1 MKNNEKVKDGL
12 LKFLGEN
19 YEVEETE
26 VNTEKVIKPGEAVG
40 LTKNYEEII
49 MTQYKRVRERLNKRR
64 EIIKEGKSLQITNV
78 LYS

>member
-40 LTKNYEEII
+40 LTKT
-49 MTQYKRVRERLNKRR
+49 MKR
-64 EIIKEGKSLQITNV
+64 
-78 LYS
+78 

>member
-19 YEVEETE
+19 YEVEETDI
-26 VNTEKVIKPGEAVG
+26 NTEKVIKPGEAVG

-49 MTQYKRVRERLNKRR
+49 ITQCKRVRERLNKRR
-64 EIIKEGKSLQITNV
+64 ENIKEI
-78 LYS
+78 

>member
-49 MTQYKRVRERLNKRR
+49 MTQHKRVKERLNKRR

>member
-26 VNTEKVIKPGEAVG
+26 INTEKVIKPGEAVG
-40 LTKNYEEII
+40 LAKNYEEII
-49 MTQYKRVRERLNKRR
+49 
-64 EIIKEGKSLQITNV
+64 IT
-78 LYS
+78 